1 MCSTARVVSSPSCSG
16 PTLHADDPRLGPAHD
31 EENLVSP
38 RPNTRTPQEALASD
52 LDWDEDELGI
62 SAYPS
67 LQQIVHTDNENDDE
81 VQARIHTHMPVDER
95 TPLLPSMT
103 DEAPRP
109 TSPHHPQ
116 DSMPIKS
123 TTVGQSTFHQTVSH
137 RVFSFLPSI
146 AFSAFDASTS
156 FSMPPHYC
164 LVLACFRSLL
174 RSPMQ
179 GGSVEHYSLSPMATS
194 RATRMFLV
202 PHIAAAAASTNQLPF
217 KGQNI
222 WRASWSLIQVCAL
235 IQTLVQRRLVC
246 VPCLS

>member
-16 PTLHADDPRLGPAHD
+16 PTDPRRGSALG
-31 EENLVSP
+31 EENFISP

-52 LDWDEDELGI
+52 LDWDEDELAI

-67 LQQIVHTDNENDDE
+67 YQHIVHTYNQNDDE
-81 VQARIHTHMPVDER
+81 VQATVSRIHPHMSVDEC

-103 DEAPRP
+103 DAAPRP

-116 DSMPIKS
+116 NSIPIKS
-123 TTVGQSTFHQTVSH
+123 TIVGQSTFHQTVSH
-137 RVFSFLPSI
+137 RVFFVSPESI

-156 FSMPPHYC
+156 FSMLPHYC
-164 LVLACFRSLL
+164 LVSACFRSLL

-194 RATRMFLV
+194 RATRMFL
-202 PHIAAAAASTNQLPF
+202 SLTLPPRPRVLTSF
-217 KGQNI
+217 HSKGKI
-222 WRASWSLIQVCAL
+222 FGGH
-235 IQTLVQRRLVC
+235 RRL
-246 VPCLS
+246 